1 MGCDLVT
8 AGAGIGL
15 KIGLFRRR
23 GEMTARVGQK
33 TTMPTPDASESTDR
47 REFLR
52 SALRYAGLA
61 GIGGVAAAMVARR
74 APLNGPACGGTG
86 ICGGCSSLAG
96 CKETRA
102 AAARQGT
109 KALGDSP

>member
-1 MGCDLVT
+1 MGRDLVT

-15 KIGLFRRR
+15 KIGVFRCR
-23 GEMTARVGQK
+23 GKMSAHAGRNIA
-33 TTMPTPDASESTDR
+33 MSTPDARESTDR

-86 ICGGCSSLAG
+86 ICGGCNALAS

-102 AAARQGT
+102 AAARQG
-109 KALGDSP
+109 ARLLRDSP